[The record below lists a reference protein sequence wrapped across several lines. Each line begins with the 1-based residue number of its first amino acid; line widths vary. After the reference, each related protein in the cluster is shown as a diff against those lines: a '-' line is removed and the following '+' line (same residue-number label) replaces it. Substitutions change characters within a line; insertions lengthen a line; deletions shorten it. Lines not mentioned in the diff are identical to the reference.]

1 MEELLDHLLVVW
13 EQPGMVLG
21 HAAAQKSRVDHA
33 PKERLLIVIGERLQP
48 LRHNTIDR
56 LLLCRGGQVELVI

>member
-1 MEELLDHLLVVW
+1 
-13 EQPGMVLG
+13 MVLG

-33 PKERLLIVIGERLQP
+33 SKQRLLIVIGERLQP